1 MTRKKNLTDRQINQV
16 INELFDMFLISKKSS
31 WRGFNITLARFY
43 RDLLVTLPDRYY
55 EHIHDAFMI
64 YE

>member
-43 RDLLVTLPDRYY
+43 RNFMETLPDRYY